1 MPNSIFNGNPT
12 YLPPINWGLTGY
24 TPPAQ
29 GIQASAGQTPYDRW
43 LYSQNS
49 RLGNLGLPSYTDMY
63 AATNPNYAHAN
74 TPPIAPVGVAP
85 GSNGVYNTNPYQP
98 PTETVT
104 PPWVNPV
111 AIPTPTPVTW
121 DNTWPGPTYDPTA
134 PTPLPW
140 VDPHVPSPTDPL
152 PLPTPTPA
160 PTPQPPIPDNEGPP
174 RLPPLIPP
182 QQPIAPPS
190 TPEPTYQP
198 PAPEPTYQPPQ
209 TAEVVVGPYS
219 NTPQSAEET
228 ARLAIR
234 AQLQGLVASGD
245 QEAALNYMNQN
256 GITSGQFEEML
267 AYNGSPITSGSP
279 YGWLAN
285 ASQNTGIPVAGL
297 TYASP
302 EEVDQFISWQQN
314 TPNSMTNQT
323 GAELTAAQ
331 GITDPY
337 SNATIRDNALQT
349 IRTQSGLQ
357 SIRNANGNDW
367 TPEYQSY
374 TPQSAPQPSPLTQVQ
389 SSVNTVGPAPI
400 VQESQQPQYQQVA
413 GSFVNQDT
421 GDIVTYDSN
430 GAHTSTGRIDPSWLA
445 AHQPA
450 PVQQP
455 TQQQVDRWDL
465 HSDNRARGGLIK
477 LSQKYASGGGVNA
490 LAGKYNL
497 Y

>member
-111 AIPTPTPVTW
+111 AIPAPTPVTW
-121 DNTWPGPTYDPTA
+121 DNPWPGPTYDPTA

-152 PLPTPTPA
+152 PA

-174 RLPPLIPP
+174 
-182 QQPIAPPS
+182 QQPI
-190 TPEPTYQP
+190 
-198 PAPEPTYQPPQ
+198 APEPTYQP
-209 TAEVVVGPYS
+209 TSYETVVGPVDH
-219 NTPQSAEET
+219 TPMSPEEIQ
-228 ARLAIR
+228 RLAIR

-256 GITSGQFEEML
+256 GITSDQFEEML
-267 AYNGSPITSGSP
+267 AYSGSPITSGSP

-297 TYASP
+297 TYAQP
-302 EEVDQFISWQQN
+302 EEVDQFISWQQD
-314 TPNSMTNQT
+314 TPNSLNGQT
-323 GAELTAAQ
+323 GAEMTTAQ

-337 SNATIRDNALQT
+337 ANATIRDNALQI
-349 IRTQSGLQ
+349 IRTQRGLQ
-357 SIRNANGNDW
+357 SIRNANGNNW

-374 TPQSAPQPSPLTQVQ
+374 TPQAAPQASPLTQVQ
-389 SSVNTVGPAPI
+389 NSPNTVDPAPI
-400 VQESQQPQYQQVA
+400 VQAQPAYQQVA
-413 GSFVNQDT
+413 GQFVNQDT
-421 GDIVTYDSN
+421 GDIVTYDSD
-430 GAHTSTGRIDPSWLA
+430 GRHTSTGRIDPAWLA

-450 PVQQP
+450 SPSAQAQTQTQP
-455 TQQQVDRWDL
+455 QTTSPWYGD
-465 HSDNRARGGLIK
+465 SDNRARGGLIK
-477 LSQKYASGGGVNA
+477 LSQKYAAGGGVNA

>member
-1 MPNSIFNGNPT
+1 MPNSIFNGNPM
-12 YLPPINWGLTGY
+12 YLPGVQYNFEDYVAPEL
-24 TPPAQ
+24 

-43 LYSQNS
+43 LFAQNT
-49 RLGNLGLPSYTDMY
+49 RMGNIGLPSFSSPYTAVNPSNPY
-63 AATNPNYAHAN
+63 ASPNINPMG
-74 TPPIAPVGVAP
+74 TAP
-85 GSNGVYNTNPYQP
+85 GSNGVYTTNPYQP
-98 PTETVT
+98 VPY
-104 PPWVNPV
+104 
-111 AIPTPTPVTW
+111 PTPFPWQDPVEAPGPAPMEGPTP
-121 DNTWPGPTYDPTA
+121 WPGPTEDP
-134 PTPLPW
+134 
-140 VDPHVPSPTDPL
+140 VPAYNPQEPPAT
-152 PLPTPTPA
+152 TPA
-160 PTPQPPIPDNEGPP
+160 PV
-174 RLPPLIPP
+174 
-182 QQPIAPPS
+182 
-190 TPEPTYQP
+190 YQP

-297 TYASP
+297 SYASP
-302 EEVDQFISWQQN
+302 EEVDQFIAWQQG

-357 SIRNANGNDW
+357 SIRNANGNNW
-367 TPEYQSY
+367 APEYQSY
-374 TPQSAPQPSPLTQVQ
+374 TPQTAPQPSPLTQVQ
-389 SSVNTVGPAPI
+389 NSVNTVGPAPI

-430 GAHTSTGRIDPSWLA
+430 GAHTSTGRIDPAWLA

-450 PVQQP
+450 PQPAQQTVAQP
-455 TQQQVDRWDL
+455 ASWWDTN
-465 HSDNRARGGLIK
+465 SENRARGGLIK
-477 LSQKYASGGGVNA
+477 LSQKYAAGGGVNA

>member
-1 MPNSIFNGNPT
+1 MAPE
-12 YLPPINWGLTGY
+12 L
-24 TPPAQ
+24 

-43 LYSQNS
+43 LFAQNT
-49 RLGNLGLPSYTDMY
+49 RMGNIGLPSFSSPYTAVNPSNPY
-63 AATNPNYAHAN
+63 ASPNINPMG
-74 TPPIAPVGVAP
+74 TAP
-85 GSNGVYNTNPYQP
+85 GSNGVYTTNPYQP
-98 PTETVT
+98 VPY
-104 PPWVNPV
+104 
-111 AIPTPTPVTW
+111 PTPFPWQDPVEAPGPAPMEGP
-121 DNTWPGPTYDPTA
+121 NPWPGPTEDPTA

-140 VDPHVPSPTDPL
+140 EDPVPAYNPQQPPVSPPYQ
-152 PLPTPTPA
+152 PPA

-174 RLPPLIPP
+174 RLPPLIP
-182 QQPIAPPS
+182 QQPPTPAPV
-190 TPEPTYQP
+190 YQP
-198 PAPEPTYQPPQ
+198 PAPEPTYQPSQ

-256 GITSGQFEEML
+256 GITSSQFEEML

-297 TYASP
+297 SYASP
-302 EEVDQFISWQQN
+302 EEVDQFIAWQQG

-337 SNATIRDNALQT
+337 SNATIRDNALQS

-357 SIRNANGNDW
+357 TIRNANGNNW

-374 TPQSAPQPSPLTQVQ
+374 TPQAAPQPSPLTQVQ

-430 GAHTSTGRIDPSWLA
+430 GAHTSTGRIDPAWQA
-445 AHQPA
+445 AHQPT
-450 PVQQP
+450 PQQP

>member
-1 MPNSIFNGNPT
+1 MPNSIFNGNPM
-12 YLPPINWGLTGY
+12 YLPPVQYNFADY
-24 TPPAQ
+24 TAPTL
-29 GIQASAGQTPYDRW
+29 GIQASAGQTPYDQW
-43 LYSQNS
+43 LYTQNHMI
-49 RLGNLGLPSYTDMY
+49 GNIGLPSFSAPYT
-63 AATNPNYAHAN
+63 AVNPSNPYQ
-74 TPPIAPVGVAP
+74 APSIQPMGTAP
-85 GSNGVYNTNPYQP
+85 GSNGVYNTNPYQSP
-98 PTETVT
+98 APSPT
-104 PPWVNPV
+104 PLPWQEP
-111 AIPTPTPVTW
+111 AQIPTPAPLPGP
-121 DNTWPGPTYDPTA
+121 NPWPGPTEDPTA

-140 VDPHVPSPTDPL
+140 EDPVPAYNPQQP
-152 PLPTPTPA
+152 PAPPPPYQPPTPTS
-160 PTPQPPIPDNEGPP
+160 QPPIPDNEGPP

-182 QQPIAPPS
+182 QQPSAAPP
-190 TPEPTYQP
+190 PPVYQP
-198 PAPEPTYQPPQ
+198 PAPQPTYQQPQ

-219 NTPQSAEET
+219 NAPQSAEET

-256 GITSGQFEEML
+256 GITSSQFEEML

-297 TYASP
+297 SYASP

-337 SNATIRDNALQT
+337 ANATIRDNALQT

-357 SIRNANGNDW
+357 SIRGGSW

-374 TPQSAPQPSPLTQVQ
+374 TPQAAPQPSPLTQVQ

-421 GDIVTYDSN
+421 GDIVTYDSD
-430 GAHTSTGRIDPSWLA
+430 GVHTSTGRIDPAWLA

-450 PVQQP
+450 PQP
-455 TQQQVDRWDL
+455 PRQTVAQPSNWWDTGAE
-465 HSDNRARGGLIK
+465 NRARGGLIK
-477 LSQKYASGGGVNA
+477 LSQKYAAGGGVKS